1 MSQSCRFEGAGQN
14 GKLDGLM
21 AVRRV
26 FVESIEDDA
35 AFAHGDSARHLV
47 RSVRLRRG
55 EQVEVSDQVRAYLAV
70 TESCSPDEVRFRI
83 EQPLPDPGPVPC
95 LDAALA
101 IIRFPRFEWA
111 VEKLTELG
119 VRSIIPVI
127 AARSDVKLV
136 SAASKRASRWQRIAF
151 EAAQQSR
158 RIAAPTVAAPTRFE
172 QAVHDCPAGTGLL
185 VHPGGAPL
193 ADAGRVASVFLVGP
207 EGGWT
212 DEEAGM
218 ATRAGLRTADLGRTI
233 LRSETAAVAT
243 AAVVSANRSGE
254 TSA

>member
-1 MSQSCRFEGAGQN
+1 
-14 GKLDGLM
+14 M

-26 FVESIEDDA
+26 FVDSIEDDA
-35 AFAHGDSARHLV
+35 AFARGDSARHLA
-47 RSVRLRRG
+47 SAARLRRG
-55 EQVEVSDQVRAYLAV
+55 ERVEVSDQVRAYLAV

-83 EQPLPDPGPVPC
+83 EQLLPDPEPVPR

-111 VEKLTELG
+111 IEKLTELG
-119 VRSIIPVI
+119 VNSIIPVI

-136 SAASKRASRWQRIAF
+136 STASKRAARWRRIAF
-151 EAAQQSR
+151 EAAQQSG
-158 RIAAPTVAAPTRFE
+158 RIAAPSVAAPTSFE
-172 QAVHDCPAGTGLL
+172 QAVRDCPAGTGLL
-185 VHPGGAPL
+185 VHPGGLPVAE
-193 ADAGRVASVFLVGP
+193 AGRGASVFLVGP

-218 ATRAGLRTADLGRTI
+218 ASGAGLRSADLGGTI

-243 AAVVSANRSGE
+243 AAVVSANRAGE
-254 TSA
+254 TGA